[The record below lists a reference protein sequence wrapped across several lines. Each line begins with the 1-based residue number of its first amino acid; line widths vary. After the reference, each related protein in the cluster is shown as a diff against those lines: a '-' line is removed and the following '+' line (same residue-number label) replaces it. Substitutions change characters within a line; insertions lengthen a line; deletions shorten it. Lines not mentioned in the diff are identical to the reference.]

1 MKSDLDGQW
10 TRRPAVAPARLAR
23 MLAGVVVCGAA
34 TASCASILG
43 FEDGS
48 LVTDGGGAGPGTGA
62 EGGSDGP
69 GGPGIDAGNGDGAT
83 QADALSSGDGA
94 GGDAAG
100 ADASDAAF
108 DGANEGGT
116 TKQAF
121 ETPLTFNGRLDAN
134 GVAGAGG
141 FAAGDA
147 RCNEAAQAMFPG
159 RMFVA
164 WLSSSATPAKTRLT
178 AGASWYVGATLLGG
192 ITELTTGTL
201 KTALNKGPDGSAVP
215 APLGVWTGTEGD
227 GTENVGGTCSDWT
240 TISSGVSG
248 EIGSSG
254 VSGTLWTYATI
265 RTCDSTYHLYCFE
278 K

>member
-1 MKSDLDGQW
+1 MNSGRYGQW
-10 TRRPAVAPARLAR
+10 TRRLAAPGR
-23 MLAGVVVCGAA
+23 MLAGVVVCGAM

-48 LVTDGGGAGPGTGA
+48 LVTDGGGGTPGSVS
-62 EGGSDGP
+62 EGGSDGN
-69 GGPGIDAGNGDGAT
+69 GGPDTDARADGAA
-83 QADALSSGDGA
+83 QADALAGGDGA
-94 GGDAAG
+94 NGGDANDATADGTAG
-100 ADASDAAF
+100 
-108 DGANEGGT
+108 EGGT

-121 ETPLTFNGRLDAN
+121 ETPLVFNGRLDAN

-141 FAAGDA
+141 LAAGDA

-164 WLSSSATPAKTRLT
+164 WLSTSATPAKSRLT

-192 ITELTTGTL
+192 LTELTTGAL
-201 KTALNKGPDGSAVP
+201 KTTLNKGPDGSAV
-215 APLGVWTGTEGD
+215 ATPLGVWTGTEGD
-227 GTENVGGTCSDWT
+227 GTENVGGTCTDWT
-240 TISSGVSG
+240 TMSSGVSA
-248 EIGSSG
+248 EIGTSG
-254 VSGTLWTYATI
+254 ASGIFWTYATL

>member
-1 MKSDLDGQW
+1 M
-10 TRRPAVAPARLAR
+10 
-23 MLAGVVVCGAA
+23 
-34 TASCASILG
+34 
-43 FEDGS
+43 
-48 LVTDGGGAGPGTGA
+48 TDGGGVGPGTGS
-62 EGGSDGP
+62 EGGSDGT
-69 GGPGIDAGNGDGAT
+69 GGPGTDAAGVDGSMQT
-83 QADALSSGDGA
+83 DALA
-94 GGDAAG
+94 GGDGGG
-100 ADASDAAF
+100 ADAHDASDAAL
-108 DGANEGGT
+108 DGPPNEGGT

-141 FAAGDA
+141 LAAGDA

-164 WLSSSATPAKTRLT
+164 WLSTSVTPAKARLT
-178 AGASWYVGATLLGG
+178 VGASWYVGATLLGG

-215 APLGVWTGTEGD
+215 TPLGVWTGTEGD

-240 TISSGVSG
+240 SNSSGVSG
-248 EIGSSG
+248 EVGSSG
-254 VSGTLWTYATI
+254 VSGTLWTYAVT
-265 RTCDSTYHLYCFE
+265 RSCDTPYHLYCFE